1 MHPATFA
8 SSLRRDT
15 PAIPLSAPATH
26 TASPAD
32 HDHARPV
39 EDDRGIPLQAPKAR
53 KPARRWQKLFGAAL
67 SIGLLAF
74 ILLGVIPQFAS
85 YSSAWARM
93 NDLGT
98 LWWVA
103 IAAAAVLSQISGI
116 WPYQAALPGLRF
128 RDGLLQIET
137 ATAISSTVPGGS
149 AVAVGM
155 TYKMFASFGYPNLL
169 ISSAVIT
176 TGVWAFAMKIGL
188 PIAAVALLAITAHA
202 SHQVITAAVIG
213 VVAMMFVGLTLHL
226 IFRSERTAHWIGDL
240 ADRAV
245 NWATGLFQRPPQ
257 SRIEL
262 ALLHFER
269 LTIQTVRHR
278 GWLLTAA
285 TIGNQLAAF
294 VLVLIIVRAVGMGA
308 AQVSVAAVLTAF
320 AVSRL
325 AGAIPITPGGLG
337 TLDATF
343 ISIMTAS
350 GAHPAQALAV
360 DLIWRLT
367 TYFLP
372 IFPGVLTYLVWI
384 RSRRRI
390 AGTAGFSQA
399 PSATSVAA

>member
-1 MHPATFA
+1 M
-8 SSLRRDT
+8 S
-15 PAIPLSAPATH
+15 
-26 TASPAD
+26 
-32 HDHARPV
+32 
-39 EDDRGIPLQAPKAR
+39 
-53 KPARRWQKLFGAAL
+53 
-67 SIGLLAF
+67 
-74 ILLGVIPQFAS
+74 
-85 YSSAWARM
+85 
-93 NDLGT
+93 DLGA
-98 LWWVA
+98 LWWVM

-169 ISSAVIT
+169 ISSAIIT

-202 SHQVITAAVIG
+202 SQQVITAAVIG
-213 VVAMMFVGLTLHL
+213 VAAMVFVGVTLRL
-226 IFRSERTAHWIGDL
+226 VFRSERTAHWIGGC

-245 NWATGLFQRPPQ
+245 NWTTGLFHRPPQ
-257 SRIEL
+257 QRIEL
-262 ALLHFER
+262 ALVDFER
-269 LTIQTVRHR
+269 QTIQTVRHR
-278 GWLLTAA
+278 GWMLTAA

-294 VLVLIIVRAVGMGA
+294 VLVLIIARAVGMGS

-372 IFPGVLTYLVWI
+372 IFPGMLTYLIWI
-384 RSRRRI
+384 RARRRTV
-390 AGTAGFSQA
+390 APAGFRPV
-399 PSATSVAA
+399 PSLVSVATEGAPLIEIAAMHFAERDQDAHIGSFTETLG